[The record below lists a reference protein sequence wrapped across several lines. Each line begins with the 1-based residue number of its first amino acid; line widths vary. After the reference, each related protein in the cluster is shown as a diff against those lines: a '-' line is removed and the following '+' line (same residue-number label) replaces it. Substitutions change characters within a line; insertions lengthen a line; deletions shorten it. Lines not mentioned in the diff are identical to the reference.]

1 MDVSTL
7 YDEDICAWAEQQAAA
22 LRRLAATRRDLPNDL
37 DWENIAE
44 EVEDVGNAQRS
55 AAESFLRLIFVHFI
69 KLAVAPQAPPARHWR
84 AEIITFQIELLAKL
98 TPSMPG
104 RIDLD
109 RTWRRALK
117 EARARLAAEG
127 VEPDDAA
134 LLPLELQGCP
144 FRLDEFATESFDV
157 DAALSRFPGRT

>member
-7 YDEDICAWAEQQAAA
+7 YEEDICAWAEQQAAA

-55 AAESFLRLIFVHFI
+55 AAESFLRLILVHLI
-69 KLAVAPQAPPARHWR
+69 KLAAAPQAPPARHWR
-84 AEIITFQIELLAKL
+84 AEVITFQIELLAKL

-104 RIDLD
+104 RIDRD
-109 RTWRRALK
+109 RIWARALK

-127 VEPDDAA
+127 VEPDDAT
-134 LLPLELQGCP
+134 LLPLKLQECP
-144 FRLDEFATESFDV
+144 FQLDEFATENFDV
-157 DAALSRFPGRT
+157 DAVLSRFSGRT